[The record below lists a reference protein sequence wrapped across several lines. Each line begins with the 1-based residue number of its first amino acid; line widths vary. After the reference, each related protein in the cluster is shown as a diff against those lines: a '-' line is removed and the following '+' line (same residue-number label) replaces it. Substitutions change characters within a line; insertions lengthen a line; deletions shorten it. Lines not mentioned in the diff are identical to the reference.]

1 MKKANEMKTKMVRVG
16 GTRRGWDVEAIWC
29 GSYVEE
35 DTKAVIDCWYAPEHY
50 ESWWREATEAEEDYL
65 EAVMG
70 DAYWNLEYGQ
80 VYEEVRVGT
89 GVEDDEADWDDDDDC
104 DEE

>member
-1 MKKANEMKTKMVRVG
+1 MKNSNVLKTKVVRVG

-35 DTKAVIDCWYAPEHY
+35 DTKAVIDCWFAPEHY

-65 EAVMG
+65 ESVLG
-70 DAYWNLEYGQ
+70 DAYWDLEYGQ
-80 VYEEVRVGT
+80 VYEETRVGS
-89 GVEDDEADWDDDDDC
+89 GLEDEDGEEWEDDDD
-104 DEE
+104 EEQ